1 MDQVNQITGPCTQK
15 DQKVAHA
22 MNRRQS
28 IKALAFGAL
37 LVANPFAL
45 EAQAQGA
52 TDAASKM
59 LAAASPLG
67 DRVLGQAD
75 APVVM
80 VEYASATCP
89 HCAEFHEKVLPLI
102 KTEYIDTGK
111 VRFIFREFPLDK
123 LAMGAFMLARCVPD
137 DKYFATIDMMFR
149 RQQIWSKTGNPA
161 DELFR
166 IMQLSGMDKTAFEA
180 CLKRADLSKAIF
192 ESSKKAAKD
201 FGIKGTPAIFV
212 NGQMID
218 GHKEM
223 TEVKAAIDAAIGKIP

>member
-1 MDQVNQITGPCTQK
+1 
-15 DQKVAHA
+15 

-28 IKALAFGAL
+28 ILALVFGTSL
-37 LVANPFAL
+37 LASPSVL
-45 EAQAQGA
+45 WAQAQDA

-59 LAAASPLG
+59 LRAASPLG
-67 DRVLGQAD
+67 DRSLGRAD

-102 KTEYIDTGK
+102 KAEYIDTGR
-111 VRFIFREFPLDK
+111 VRFIFREFPLDQVA
-123 LAMGAFMLARCVPD
+123 LAAFMLARCVPE
-137 DKYFATIDMMFR
+137 DKYFATIDLMFR
-149 RQQIWSKTGNPA
+149 RQGIWTKGDKPA
-161 DELFR
+161 ELLKVTQ
-166 IMQLSGMDKTAFEA
+166 MAGMDKAGFDA
-180 CLKRADLSKAIF
+180 CLKRDDLAKAIV
-192 ESSKKAAKD
+192 ETSKNAAKD

-223 TEVKAAIDAAIGKIP
+223 TEVKAAIDAAIKNSP

>member
-1 MDQVNQITGPCTQK
+1 
-15 DQKVAHA
+15 VAFLL
-22 MNRRQS
+22 NRRRS
-28 IKALAFGAL
+28 IQALAFGAL
-37 LVANPFAL
+37 LVANPFAPW
-45 EAQAQGA
+45 AQAQDA

-67 DRVLGQAD
+67 DRVLGQAN

-123 LAMGAFMLARCVPD
+123 LAMGAFMLARCVPE
-137 DKYFATIDMMFR
+137 DKYFPTIDMMFR
-149 RQQIWSKTGNPA
+149 RQQTWSKTGNPA

-166 IMQLSGMDKTAFEA
+166 IMQFSGMDKAGFEA
-180 CLKRADLSKAIF
+180 CLKRADISKTIF
-192 ESSKKAAKD
+192 ESSKKAAKE

-223 TEVKAAIDAAIGKIP
+223 TEVKAAIDAAIKNIP

>member
-1 MDQVNQITGPCTQK
+1 M
-15 DQKVAHA
+15 AYA
-22 MNRRQS
+22 MNRRRS
-28 IKALAFGAL
+28 IQALAFGAL
-37 LVANPFAL
+37 LVANPFVPW
-45 EAQAQGA
+45 AQAQDA
-52 TDAASKM
+52 TDVASKM

-137 DKYFATIDMMFR
+137 DKYFPTIDMMFR
-149 RQQIWSKTGNPA
+149 RQQTWMKSRLIQPMSCS
-161 DELFR
+161 R
-166 IMQLSGMDKTAFEA
+166 IMQLSGMDKPAFEA
-180 CLKRADLSKAIF
+180 CLKRVDLSKAIF